1 MAPACC
7 LKCAHTEGSDE
18 SNDRERFAF
27 WFAGWGMGPDTIN
40 STWWSVAILA
50 LAAGDAIC
58 ATDPSTGLSSGADG
72 QACTDYAQ
80 WNQTAFDSFNGTS
93 CIVTD
98 ALNITE
104 SYHSLDNAA
113 CQGAFAAYRAYTLER
128 DGSAFTCNCE
138 ASDPYLF
145 LGGEGGTRPSNVLS
159 YASSVTNL
167 FLAIMLPVVGA
178 WIDTTDW
185 RRQVF
190 LFGGLGCGVATALGS
205 ILGPN
210 YVWVGGLFFT
220 VITAILYETTFLG
233 LAPYLSEVAGSDEE
247 RGLLAG
253 LRQGASLS
261 AQFAFSVIV
270 GGGALAAAMADI
282 PAAIFGNIAVLVW
295 MVIAIP
301 IAASHFRD
309 REATVK
315 RSENAVV
322 YAFKE
327 LWHTFLAARKYP
339 QTFLFLLM
347 HMFASSGVGS
357 IITQLA
363 TYGVAQLGMGSTEI
377 LILVLVILISA
388 IPASIMYAK
397 CCANRIRPKI
407 IQIATVLWFI
417 IFVVYFSTAVTSK
430 KKADNGFSEHFE
442 LAVVGSIMV
451 GIGFGLWYSL
461 NLAHFMKII
470 PANKKTEFTGLFS
483 AIGYL
488 PRFAPPLLYA
498 ALVEATNAHTIAF
511 LSLGLW
517 FLIGLGFLMCIDFE
531 RARKMPTCMPA
542 PRQERKPSWTTLR
555 WWPAVPRA
563 LPGRTRVPNW
573 RPRDDLCRPSGGF
586 NTDTPPSCFLRAV
599 VPVALPF
606 STVEGLHSYTLTH
619 IHIYYNNT

>member
-159 YASSVTNL
+159 YASSVTNF
-167 FLAIMLPVVGA
+167 FLAIMLPIVGA

-531 RARKMPTCMPA
+531 KGEKDANMHASTAAGKKTELDNA
-542 PRQERKPSWTTLR
+542 
-555 WWPAVPRA
+555 
-563 LPGRTRVPNW
+563 
-573 RPRDDLCRPSGGF
+573 
-586 NTDTPPSCFLRAV
+586 AV
-599 VPVALPF
+599 VAGGPEG
-606 STVEGLHSYTLTH
+606 STGEDKGAQLETA
-619 IHIYYNNT
+619 